1 MNPLVSVITVVF
13 NGKTHIEQCIKS
25 VLAQTYSNIEY
36 IIIDG
41 ASSDGTIEL
50 IKKYEA
56 KITTFISEKDSGIY
70 NAMNKGLKLAKG
82 EIIAI
87 LNADDY
93 YYPETIQQLVDKFEE
108 SKADVVY
115 GNMTKLR
122 EFEGQEYLKEVTPN
136 IELMEQT
143 MPIFHPATFIKKEVY
158 NEVGNFNESYR
169 LSADYDLIY
178 RIYKAGKHFEYLNQ
192 SLTVFR
198 IGGASNVNCNSYKE
212 GYQILLSQN
221 SPYAGKMKKLIGK
234 CQRKNAIRSIA
245 NFFIGLLGLKKW
257 NEKRLMRK
265 WGKYSYMLSL

>member
-1 MNPLVSVITVVF
+1 MNQPVVSIITVVF
-13 NGKTHIEQCIKS
+13 NGKNHIEQSIKS

-41 ASSDGTIEL
+41 ASTDGTIDI

-56 KITTFISEKDSGIY
+56 KISTFISEKDSGIY

-93 YYPETIQQLVDKFEE
+93 YYTETIQQVVDKFEE
-108 SKADVVY
+108 NQADVVY

-122 EFEGQEYLKEVTPN
+122 EFSGEEYLKEVQPN
-136 IELMEQT
+136 IKLMEQT
-143 MPIFHPATFIKKEVY
+143 MPIFHPATFIKKQVY
-158 NEVGNFNESYR
+158 EEVGVFNETYR

-178 RIYKAGKHFEYLNQ
+178 RIYKAGKRFEYINKA
-192 SLTVFR
+192 LTVFR

-212 GYQILLSQN
+212 GYQILLSHN
-221 SPYAGKMKKLIGK
+221 SPYATDMKALITK
-234 CQRKNAIRSIA
+234 CKIKNFTRSVVT
-245 NFFIGLLGLKKW
+245 FFINLFGLKKW
-257 NEKRLMRK
+257 NEKRLVRK
-265 WGKYSYMLSL
+265 WG

>member
-13 NGKTHIEQCIKS
+13 NGKKHIEQSIKS
-25 VLAQTYSNIEY
+25 VLIQKYPIIEY

-41 ASSDGTIEL
+41 ASTDGTVDI

-56 KITTFISEKDSGIY
+56 KITTFISEKDYGIY

-93 YYPETIQQLVDKFEE
+93 FFPESIQCVVNKFEE
-108 SKADVVY
+108 SKSDVVY

-122 EFEGQEYLKEVTPN
+122 EFNGQEYFKKVVPN
-136 IELMEQT
+136 IDLMEQT

-158 NEVGNFNESYR
+158 DEVGGFNETYK

-178 RIYKAGKHFEYLNQ
+178 RIYKAGKRFEYLNK

-212 GYQILLSQN
+212 GYQILLYQN
-221 SPYAGKMKKLIGK
+221 SHYAGAMKKLIGK
-234 CQRKNAIRSIA
+234 CQRKNWIRSIA

-257 NEKRLMRK
+257 NEKRLLKK
-265 WGKYSYMLSL
+265 WT

>member
-1 MNPLVSVITVVF
+1 MNPLVSIITVVY
-13 NGKTHIEQCIKS
+13 NGKAYIEQSIQS
-25 VLAQTYSNIEY
+25 VLAQTYGNIEY

-41 ASSDGTIEL
+41 GSNDGTIDI

-56 KITTFISEKDSGIY
+56 KINAFISEKDSGIY

-93 YYPETIQQLVDKFEE
+93 YFPETIKQVVDKFEE
-108 SKADVVY
+108 SKTDVVY

-122 EFEGQEYLKEVTPN
+122 GFNGQEYFKEVEPN

-158 NEVGNFNESYR
+158 DEVGLFNEIYK

-178 RIYKAGKHFEYLNQ
+178 RIYKAGKQFEYINKA
-192 SLTVFR
+192 LTVFR

-221 SPYAGKMKKLIGK
+221 SPYASQMKALIGK
-234 CQRKNAIRSIA
+234 CQRKNFIRSIVT
-245 NFFIGLLGLKKW
+245 FLISLFGLKKW
-257 NEKRLMRK
+257 NEKRLVRK
-265 WGKYSYMLSL
+265 WG